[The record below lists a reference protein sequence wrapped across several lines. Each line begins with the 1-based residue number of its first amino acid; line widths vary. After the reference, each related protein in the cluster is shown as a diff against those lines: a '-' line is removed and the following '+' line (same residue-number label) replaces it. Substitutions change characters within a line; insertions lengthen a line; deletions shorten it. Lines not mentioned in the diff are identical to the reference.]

1 MFTVPYTTEFIP
13 LAKKL
18 LKMGADPEYKCTL
31 KGQGRKS
38 HTHNDAVNFIAHIE
52 HVFKG
57 WPDEER
63 AWKDMVAEFMR
74 APIPA
79 SRPGPRPAPRHSPRG
94 LGVDTRG
101 TFGQPYEPHAMT
113 QLLDMMHSMK
123 ATMESMKME
132 LIEIKKENRDLREDN
147 RLMWRRMDEL
157 DDLYKMRPA
166 SVASVDSMDYA

>member
-1 MFTVPYTTEFIP
+1 
-13 LAKKL
+13 
-18 LKMGADPEYKCTL
+18 
-31 KGQGRKS
+31 
-38 HTHNDAVNFIAHIE
+38 
-52 HVFKG
+52 
-57 WPDEER
+57 
-63 AWKDMVAEFMR
+63 MVAEFMR
-74 APIPA
+74 ASIPA
-79 SRPGPRPAPRHSPRG
+79 SRRVLVRLLVTVHAVWGWT
-94 LGVDTRG
+94 LGTCGR
-101 TFGQPYEPHAMT
+101 PYEPHAMT